1 MALCDSSH
9 ESYHIYILLII
20 TGMTVRWSLDS
31 SAECVHHI
39 IVRSHVIQRRH
50 GEILLAESIKSSLDG
65 HRAYIFHYSVA
76 WILNQVA
83 KRLHI

>member
-9 ESYHIYILLII
+9 ESYHIYSPDYSRHD
-20 TGMTVRWSLDS
+20 GQGSLDS

-50 GEILLAESIKSSLDG
+50 GEILLAESVSNP
-65 HRAYIFHYSVA
+65 H
-76 WILNQVA
+76 
-83 KRLHI
+83 